1 MTALIEC
8 TDLVR
13 IFSAEGVEVQALQGL
28 NLEVQAGE
36 LTAIVGASGSGKSTL
51 LSILSALD
59 TPSAGRATVAGHDLL
74 AMRGQER
81 TNYRRHVVGFV
92 WQLTARNLIPY
103 LSAADNVGVPLAIAG
118 VARRERGPRV
128 AELLELLGVSAVADR
143 LPAQMSGGE
152 QQRVAIA
159 AALANR
165 PEVVFADEPT
175 GELDEANSE
184 RVFDALRDINE
195 RLGVTVLIVTHDEGV
210 SSKVRRTV
218 QIRDGRISTEVLRST
233 QTDEHGIE
241 QHHAREYAVLDR
253 VGRLQLPQD
262 YLTKLDLRDRVRLE
276 LETDHVE
283 VHPDRPAEE
292 KP

>member
-74 AMRGQER
+74 AMRGKER

-92 WQLTARNLIPY
+92 WQQTARNLIPY

-118 VARRERGPRV
+118 VARRERGSRI

-218 QIRDGRISTEVLRST
+218 QIRDGRIATEVLRST
-233 QTDEHGIE
+233 QTDEYGIE

-276 LETDHVE
+276 LEPDHVQ
-283 VHPDRPAEE
+283 VHPDRPTEE